1 VLRNKLFQTLA
12 ILGAGIG
19 LTGTALAADSSLTE
33 DNYRHPEVSVVKVN
47 PLQLIDGVVLL
58 SNAGCQLVEP
68 EGQFLDIDV
77 TFPRDCPRINRK
89 SKKTRVPTIQTLT
102 LKPGTYKFRVS
113 NTNVPFPSGL
123 DIFKLKKNGKKEKKP
138 TFSKGEILA
147 GYDEVFEIELK
158 EGKYVYTGRQN
169 LTFDYPLVVSSGGAS
184 NADADARTNSASAET
199 SPASTDLN

>member
-1 VLRNKLFQTLA
+1 MLRNKLFQALT

-19 LTGTALAADSSLTE
+19 LTGTALAAGSSLSD
-33 DNYRHPEVSVVKVN
+33 DNYRPPEISVVKVN
-47 PLQLIDGVVLL
+47 PLRVVDGMVML
-58 SNAGCQLVEP
+58 SNAGCQMVEP

-89 SKKTRVPTIQTLT
+89 SKKVRIPTIQTLT

-123 DIFKLKKNGKKEKKP
+123 EIYKLKKNGKKERKP
-138 TFSKGEILA
+138 IFSKGEILA

-158 EGKYVYTGRQN
+158 EGKYIYTGRQN
-169 LTFDYPLVVSSGGAS
+169 LTFDYPLIVSSGGAS
-184 NADADARTNSASAET
+184 NADADTHTNSASAKTGAT
-199 SPASTDLN
+199 STILN